1 MIVYILFYS
10 VYEYID
16 LYITISVYIFHFIYF
31 LHSLYIYLFH
41 TYTTYIHILT
51 YTYTHT
57 TLTEGNKPTV
67 SIEDE
72 KDISMFRRILEMRN
86 RLEGIIQLQT
96 IKYQRQLAL
105 MLKDSKH
112 KHKEQYLSNI
122 INNNTNNNTT
132 SNNNRS
138 IMDGYKSPNSGKYLS
153 YSYKTHVNYMIHLIK
168 PILII

>member
-1 MIVYILFYS
+1 
-10 VYEYID
+10 
-16 LYITISVYIFHFIYF
+16 
-31 LHSLYIYLFH
+31 
-41 TYTTYIHILT
+41 
-51 YTYTHT
+51 
-57 TLTEGNKPTV
+57 
-67 SIEDE
+67 
-72 KDISMFRRILEMRN
+72 MFRRILEMRN

-122 INNNTNNNTT
+122 INNTNTTTT

-153 YSYKTHVNYMIHLIK
+153 YSNKTHINYMAIIIKTHINYMKNIVK
-168 PILII
+168 PILFI